1 VTTITVGEPTSIVF
15 DDEEEL
21 LEALAELG
29 FELELVPV
37 ELVGASVEL
46 AMLLLAVDE
55 VTEVKRELNCEE
67 LVSRELV
74 DWRELDEL

>member
-55 VTEVKRELNCEE
+55 VT
-67 LVSRELV
+67 
-74 DWRELDEL
+74 